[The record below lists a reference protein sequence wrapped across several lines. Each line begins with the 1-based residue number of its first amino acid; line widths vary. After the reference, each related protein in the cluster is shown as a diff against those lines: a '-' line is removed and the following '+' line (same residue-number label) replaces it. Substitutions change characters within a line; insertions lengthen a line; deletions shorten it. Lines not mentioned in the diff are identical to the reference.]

1 MPMRRLVL
9 WDLDG
14 TLVQFGDVGR
24 EMFRDAIEVVTG
36 TPPDDAA
43 LATISF
49 AGRTDLEIALE
60 LLEIS
65 GVADGERHLTALVEA
80 LATALASR
88 AATLPV
94 RGRALPGAR
103 EALSALHG
111 LPGTVQSVLTGNV
124 AANAAVKLAA
134 FDLDRFVDLEVGGYG
149 SDHRERPRLV
159 GVARARAAAKY
170 GGTFP
175 PEDTVLI
182 GDSPLDVAAA
192 RVAGAACVA
201 VATGWATVEEL
212 AAAGAETVVPD
223 LTATDGIISAILG
236 KAPEPRV

>member
-1 MPMRRLVL
+1 MRRLVL

-24 EMFRDAIEVVTG
+24 EMFRDAIEAVVG
-36 TPPDDAA
+36 RPPDDAM
-43 LATISF
+43 LATVAF

-60 LLEIS
+60 LLATS
-65 GVADGERHLTALVEA
+65 GVADGERHLPALVDA
-80 LATALASR
+80 LAVALAAR
-88 AATLPV
+88 KAALPT

-103 EALSALHG
+103 EALAALHG
-111 LPGTVQSVLTGNV
+111 QPGTVQSVLTGNV

-134 FDLDRFVDLEVGGYG
+134 FGLERFVDLDVGGYG

-170 GGTFP
+170 GGEFTP
-175 PEDTVLI
+175 AETVLI

-192 RVAGAACVA
+192 LASGARCVA
-201 VATGWATVEEL
+201 VASGWATAAEL
-212 AAAGAETVVPD
+212 AAAGADAVVED
-223 LTATDGIISAILG
+223 LTGTDRVIRAILR
-236 KAPEPRV
+236 KTPEQRV

>member
-1 MPMRRLVL
+1 MRRLVL

-24 EMFRDAIEVVTG
+24 EMFRDAIEAVVG
-36 TPPDDAA
+36 RPPDDAM
-43 LATISF
+43 LATVAF

-60 LLEIS
+60 LLETS
-65 GVADGERHLTALVEA
+65 GVADGERHLPALVDA
-80 LATALASR
+80 LAVALAARR
-88 AATLPV
+88 AALPT

-103 EALSALHG
+103 EALAALHG

-124 AANAAVKLAA
+124 AANAAVKLGA
-134 FDLDRFVDLEVGGYG
+134 FGLERFVDLDVGGYG

-170 GGTFP
+170 GWEFAP
-175 PEDTVLI
+175 AETVLI

-192 RVAGAACVA
+192 LASGARCVA
-201 VATGWATVEEL
+201 VASGWATADEL
-212 AAAGAETVVPD
+212 AAAGADAVVED
-223 LTATDGIISAILG
+223 LTGTDRVIHAILG
-236 KAPEPRV
+236 KTPEQRV

>member
-1 MPMRRLVL
+1 MRRLVL

-24 EMFRDAIEVVTG
+24 EMFRDAIEAVVG
-36 TPPDDAA
+36 RPPDDAM
-43 LATISF
+43 LATVAF

-60 LLEIS
+60 LLATS
-65 GVADGERHLTALVEA
+65 GVADGERHLPALVDA
-80 LATALASR
+80 LAVALAAR
-88 AATLPV
+88 KAALPT

-103 EALSALHG
+103 EALAALHG
-111 LPGTVQSVLTGNV
+111 QLGTVQSVLTGNV

-134 FDLDRFVDLEVGGYG
+134 FGLERFVDLDVGGYG

-170 GGTFP
+170 GGEFTP
-175 PEDTVLI
+175 AETVLI

-192 RVAGAACVA
+192 LASGARCVA
-201 VATGWATVEEL
+201 VASGWATAAEL
-212 AAAGAETVVPD
+212 AAAGADAVVED
-223 LTATDGIISAILG
+223 LTGTDRVIRAILR
-236 KAPEPRV
+236 KTPEQRV